1 MTTYD
6 YKHSKIM
13 NLDVHEKVTILE
25 IDLVDE
31 NKRVTITLSN
41 NFIEKLGSL
50 IVLTR
55 MQREKGFSDA
65 RYNDGLDKDIKIVKM
80 EILDNYGK
88 ALWSDTS

>member
-1 MTTYD
+1 MSNPED

-13 NLDVHEKVTILE
+13 DIDVKEKVTILNIE
-25 IDLVDE
+25 LVDE
-31 NKRVTITLSN
+31 NKKVTVTLSN

-55 MQREKGFSDA
+55 MQREKAFEQ
-65 RYNDGLDKDIKIVKM
+65 RYNDGLDEDVKIVKK